1 MCRQLGRLTGR
12 QAPPADRIVA
22 VAVAYLLATV
32 AMISWCLSSLL
43 VLARLEVMPRPHS
56 LDDSCTV
63 SDGIV
68 SVILAMLPSDGSFSE

>member
-1 MCRQLGRLTGR
+1 M
-12 QAPPADRIVA
+12 A
-22 VAVAYLLATV
+22 VAVALLLATV
-32 AMISWCLSSLL
+32 TLISWCLSSLL

-68 SVILAMLPSDGSFSE
+68 TVILAVLPSDESYSE